1 MNTIRMELNMKQQD
15 DLQRLIDMTRD
26 YCQEHGISDQDET
39 DALKAL
45 YKLVPRQAE
54 IVTKKNKKKEDKKD
68 FMDMWLETIKGGM

>member
-1 MNTIRMELNMKQQD
+1 MKQQD
-15 DLQRLIDMTRD
+15 DLQKLIDMTRD

-45 YKLVPRQAE
+45 YKLVPRQA
-54 IVTKKNKKKEDKKD
+54 TKETTKRATSKEEGKKD

>member
-1 MNTIRMELNMKQQD
+1 MKQQD
-15 DLQRLIDMTRD
+15 DLQKLIDMTRE

-45 YKLVPRQAE
+45 YKLVPRQEAKE
-54 IVTKKNKKKEDKKD
+54 TTKKATRKEEGKKD

>member
-1 MNTIRMELNMKQQD
+1 MKQQD

-26 YCQEHGISDQDET
+26 YCKEHGISDQDET

-45 YKLVPRQAE
+45 YKLVPRQE
-54 IVTKKNKKKEDKKD
+54 TKETTKRATRKEEGKKD